1 MTFEEA
7 IESLDSDGFSWAR
20 IREYFPFGSINLR
33 EGNFQKLILKALEKI
48 EDKEKKELLLDIFD
62 TQNCVF
68 LEQIWIQ
75 NEQFEVEEDKPFPVY
90 GHFISAQLQ
99 ITSNIRSEQGLKRRD
114 PRATKLKVP
123 ESEMLLDRILG
134 TNK

>member
-7 IESLDSDGFSWAR
+7 IESLESDGFSLAS

-33 EGNFQKLILKALEKI
+33 EGNFQRLVLKALENI
-48 EDKEKKELLLDIFD
+48 EDKEKKELLLDIID
-62 TQNCVF
+62 TQNCIF

-75 NEQFEVEEDKPFPVY
+75 NEQFEAEEDKPFPVY

-114 PRATKLKVP
+114 PRATMLKVP